1 MIKEVVVYSSLY
13 EPPSYDNIQVKFLR
27 MEGKKKLGNGYG
39 WSEEALGWLG
49 VWLLYQIVKL
59 TLKTIMF
66 LAW

>member
-49 VWLLYQIVKL
+49 VTIVSDS
-59 TLKTIMF
+59 
-66 LAW
+66 